1 MTVLLYQREGIQMG
15 ALDYVPTDGFPTH
28 LLAILAYLKNLF
40 CFLDYSYKEEVI
52 INLRSFYG
60 LNYNQ
65 RLSRISKSLPHEKDN
80 RFVLNEEMFEI
91 FEHEMVPLLL
101 FSLKIMILVMR

>member
-1 MTVLLYQREGIQMG
+1 MLSGNKNMVVEKCLSEDQATVLLYQREGIQMG
-15 ALDYVPTDGFPTH
+15 ALDFIPSDGFPTH

-40 CFLDYSYKEEVI
+40 CFIDYSYKEEVI

-65 RLSRISKSLPHEKDN
+65 RLSRISKRIPHEKDN
-80 RFVLNEEMFEI
+80 RFVLNEEMFDI
-91 FEHEMVPLLL
+91 F
-101 FSLKIMILVMR
+101 